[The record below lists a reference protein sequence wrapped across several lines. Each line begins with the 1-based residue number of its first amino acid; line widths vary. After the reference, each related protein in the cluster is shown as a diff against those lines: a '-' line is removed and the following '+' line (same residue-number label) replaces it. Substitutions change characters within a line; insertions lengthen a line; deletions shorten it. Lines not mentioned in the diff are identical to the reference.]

1 MKTRATILALALALA
16 GVTVAP
22 AAIADASAPAQ
33 AAHVITIS
41 TNSQVTLDD
50 LRIAAFNVR
59 EETYKDD
66 KGADA
71 KGLTAALHVFVRDDA
86 AKNQKLRVH
95 AGQTFSASGK
105 TFEVVSIEKTGVKLQ
120 VK

>member
-1 MKTRATILALALALA
+1 
-16 GVTVAP
+16 
-22 AAIADASAPAQ
+22 
-33 AAHVITIS
+33 VITIT
-41 TNSQVTLDD
+41 TNTQITLDD

-66 KGADA
+66 KGADK
-71 KGLTAALHVFVRDDA
+71 KGLTAALQVFVRDDES
-86 AKNQKLRVH
+86 KNQKLRVH

-105 TFEVVSIEKTGVKLQ
+105 TFEVVSVEKTGVKLS